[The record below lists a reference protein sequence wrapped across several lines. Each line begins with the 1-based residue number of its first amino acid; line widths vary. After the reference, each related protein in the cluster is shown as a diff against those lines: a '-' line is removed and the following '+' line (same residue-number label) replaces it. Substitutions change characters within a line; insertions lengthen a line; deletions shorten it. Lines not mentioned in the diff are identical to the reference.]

1 MAHTTHDTE
10 TRPAA
15 QHPAGHDAHG
25 AHPTEKQYWVV
36 FVILVAFTALEV
48 AWSFMGFEG
57 LALVVPLLVMMTCK
71 FFLVAGAFMHLY
83 FDLKLL
89 NGRLFTWA
97 FFGAIVL
104 AMAVYAAV
112 MAAFRFNI

>member
-1 MAHTTHDTE
+1 MAHTAHDNE
-10 TRPAA
+10 
-15 QHPAGHDAHG
+15 HG
-25 AHPTEKQYWVV
+25 AHPTEKQYWMV
-36 FVILVAFTALEV
+36 FVILVLFTAVEV

-57 LALVVPLLVMMTCK
+57 AVLVVPLLVMMTIK

-97 FFGAIVL
+97 FAGAIVL
-104 AMAVYAAV
+104 AGAVYAAV
-112 MAAFRFNI
+112 IASFRFNI